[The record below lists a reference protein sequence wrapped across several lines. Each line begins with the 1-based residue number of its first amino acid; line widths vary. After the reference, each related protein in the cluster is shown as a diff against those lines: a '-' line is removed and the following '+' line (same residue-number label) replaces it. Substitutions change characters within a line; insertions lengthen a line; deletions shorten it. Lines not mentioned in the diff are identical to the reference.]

1 MSTRA
6 GSLAPTTCASW
17 SPRSM
22 TLGDHSSRVALPSSQ
37 IVTRMQYVTHSRSIR
52 AGAKHRAI
60 AHSAHRTEFRER
72 RRDRRERFI
81 RQIQHSE
88 AAEPPL
94 GIGADDPLRPGES
107 VSRHAEQP
115 LRQSK
120 LRRHRRQRP
129 HRSRCEI
136 ERIKIPPAG
145 ANIDWRCQR
154 GGGSGPVATHAPRR
168 RVEADVLE
176 NLFIGDE
183 LRLYP
188 HQRQHQ
194 DASWCQG
201 RAAMPRFR
209 LQDLASLRSQC

>member
-37 IVTRMQYVTHSRSIR
+37 IVTRMQYVTHSRSI
-52 AGAKHRAI
+52 
-60 AHSAHRTEFRER
+60 
-72 RRDRRERFI
+72 
-81 RQIQHSE
+81 
-88 AAEPPL
+88 
-94 GIGADDPLRPGES
+94 
-107 VSRHAEQP
+107 
-115 LRQSK
+115 
-120 LRRHRRQRP
+120 
-129 HRSRCEI
+129 
-136 ERIKIPPAG
+136 
-145 ANIDWRCQR
+145 R